1 MSILTQ
7 AIDES
12 RRKREQAGGQER
24 KSVLRQ
30 AIDQARQGGPG
41 VTLPTARQGTV
52 TLPRADQGMGDAG
65 TASPAP
71 IGPNPGS
78 LAGAVRGTALAAS
91 GQGRETGRESP
102 APHSQG
108 AVLPTASSLIQR
120 PPFVPASAA
129 SRVPSLGAR
138 DMDVVQREIDG
149 VDSVIQKL
157 RERQNELDGQAR
169 QMDSRARAMK
179 NRAGAYANLVRD
191 DSSAAQAAQLHSQA
205 QEVGKAIAQMEGSR
219 AALRAEWEQA
229 DEQGFNRVRQTEGF
243 RATVDKAMGSPIG
256 VVTANSRNPSH
267 YDVSS
272 AMTYFQA
279 KARGEERLAEAAKGS
294 ADMALDRMSK
304 AQQERLAYYVGMGD
318 YDGAAAYLN
327 RIAPALNRAEAENLE
342 QGMAEWAQ
350 KHPVQGAMTNIV
362 SWPLNIPAYFANAG
376 QAAKNLVTGK
386 DEQDPHA
393 SAYGMTRIGTGTA
406 QGTQEAARSA
416 ATQAFGS
423 EAAGDV
429 AAFLTGTG
437 LSIGQNAAQIAL
449 LGPGSLAA
457 MSMSAAGGS
466 TADALGRGATPGQ
479 ALALGTASGLTEAL
493 TEKLPLDNLFR
504 LAKEGGGR
512 GVKATV
518 MELLKQMGTEA
529 SEEAISEIAGNL
541 ADAVVMGDKSELS
554 AYVRE
559 LQEAGMSR
567 EDAQRAAALKFY
579 GANVGLAALGGGI
592 SGGVMGGGAL
602 TFHRAGE
609 LAQRLNAGKQ
619 GPAQTNAAID
629 RAYQAMVEKGMF
641 SQEAGQAIA
650 SAQDEIGNYNP
661 LLPTGERAVDIRE
674 GVVPATMG
682 GDAARGDQ
690 EAAGTA
696 REDGGI
702 ITPQA
707 GQDAPQGARSAVP
720 GRNGA
725 APTGEAVRD
734 NPGEAAGKDQRANVP
749 ESDTGAGRE
758 RWLDGL
764 QDTVRQLRED
774 YAQGKIDDAAFDG
787 MMDAIEEQAALE
799 GMERSEVWRRLDGD
813 VGGLITKGAEYGTDE
828 QRAAAQGGQQL
839 FDRGA
844 GRDIDAGAGGQAGG
858 VEGGGSQRAADTGR
872 AAVER
877 GNLGKSLRLEAVSSR
892 ELGLANGTDAR
903 TVRVLPED
911 AWDGELRD
919 TARKVRRETGLG
931 VRFVLGGIQV
941 TGSDGEAHQVRGV
954 YGRDGII
961 VQADHLRVGPGRI
974 ADHEIFHS
982 YADSDPGLVRA
993 AEDAVV
999 ERYGREEFDGVVTEY
1014 LMRLRGIIDVPESG
1028 TMDDLAFAQ
1037 AVAEAKN
1044 EVLADAFAGI
1054 NAFGTQAAKY
1064 QEAVYD
1070 TLEDRGTAA
1079 PRGREN
1085 AQATDSRRGPPAE
1098 QFSFEGRT
1106 EDGIEVYETSEEIKR
1121 LPYKQRVAAFLDL
1134 MRGEY
1139 RGRTAKFTAG
1149 DGRVFYAQFDEADL
1163 RKNIYGDKRSSPRGW
1178 KAKIN
1183 AGADGTIFEL
1193 VENAQYKGGKAEQGK
1208 QTAAHQGLSG
1218 WEYFVKPVQ
1227 IDGQVYDLLANVRKK
1242 PDGEYVYSIQ
1252 LNESTKKTPAPPRQ
1266 YRGGT
1271 AQSGNSRPVGVPTDV
1286 FQEAPAPSLAPAYTD
1301 ENTPDGYTQ
1310 NRMLTGASAEDVTQD
1325 IYGSYGQGPKSVF
1338 LRNASMDNIPQ
1349 AGAAVKGGGLF
1360 FPTAEQGTAMLP
1372 KGKDTMGRTR
1382 FSVDYDTDNRPF
1394 VTVEEDILDGV
1405 PKSEWPA
1412 RVREVLAERF
1422 PNGVR
1427 VGANTIKINSQ
1438 TRGEMTF
1445 SEYTKRLRK
1454 ADGSA
1459 YANKLRAA
1467 ANADEIILASR
1478 NYVNEGL
1485 KHSREDN
1492 IKDFARGTVQLRVG
1506 ASDYTADVVVG
1517 TTAGGEMLL
1526 YDIVNLQKTV
1536 IQGNKKS
1543 GAEFTAQPHEARRAV
1558 DSSTPTQSAA
1568 PASDG
1573 NSIPQAGAAVKPWDG
1588 MLPRGTDGSVTLPG
1602 GVSDSDTAG
1611 TERFSVDDN
1620 SVSDSGTF
1628 EDGIMLNK
1636 GGEAIDGS
1644 MLPTLAEVQARKARA
1659 AQEAQENAG
1668 DVSDSDTGKQT
1679 PGQDVVEALPA
1690 KARDYLQRAERRLIN
1705 KIGELLSVPK
1715 SARRKFLQDIVRGIS
1730 TEYLR
1735 TGQVSQET
1743 RDQLFERAY
1752 EQGVIADREYY
1763 DTYKHVRDYLRTTPI
1778 MVSEWLKGDIDD
1790 YNEWRKGAFG
1800 TLRLVK
1806 KGGIGPDAAY
1816 MELQH
1821 MAPGLFPDGIIHP
1834 ADQLRHILETAK
1846 GIRVS
1851 EQSLKEAYGP
1861 EAEEFKRWSRR
1872 DFDEAVAEAL
1882 GELRQVRRYADE
1894 RAQQAQARQEARTPM
1909 TVQETAVLYGQMR
1922 GAQRVYQ
1929 RAAARNL
1936 LTQHDEI
1943 QVGRLLRG
1951 ELELEHLD
1959 PAKDNVRGI
1968 TAVYEAK
1975 REYEELAGR
1984 IREWNQQ
1991 RKAALRE
1998 QADGFLENANQW
2010 KDKPAGILYSR
2021 ETMERNIRDIVPDR
2035 ALADRI
2041 NKTYFQPV
2049 HHAAAAANKMKNEY
2063 RDRVRALNLSRKKA
2077 AGDAVSEAHAVQL
2090 LGEAEDNIRW
2100 LEDRHGRAEKR
2111 DGKTIQEWQAVIG
2124 ELWEKNPGLDQKK
2137 IRGAVEEFRAIY
2149 DELFQQMNEV
2159 RVRNGYEP
2167 VSYRQGYFPHFQ
2179 ADSEGLMAQF
2189 GRALGIE
2196 TAVTNLPTTINGLTH
2211 TFKSGIQYFGN
2222 ALERKG
2228 FDTAYDAVQGF
2239 DRYIEGA
2246 ADVIHQTDNIQALR
2260 ALAAQIRDRTTH
2272 DNVKAQIESVKAD
2285 NELTAEDKLA
2295 QIKELRE
2302 KGQFALSRFV
2312 VELDEYTNLLAN
2324 KKSRKDRD
2332 MEHDAGRRMY
2342 NIVKWFEGRV
2352 AANMVAVNPASWL
2365 TNFVPLTQGWGAVKT
2380 KFMLE
2385 GMWDTLKACKEDDGM
2400 VGMSSFLTNRRGSDP
2415 IVRTWQQSASAKLS
2429 TPMEYID
2436 CFTADSLVRA
2446 RFKQNQAAG
2455 LSEAA
2460 SIEEADAWAAGV
2472 MADRSKGAT
2481 PTLFNRSNPL
2491 TKLFTQFQLE
2501 VNNQLSYLFKDLPS
2515 DAGRK
2520 GAAALAAALLKFFLG
2535 AYLYNEVYE
2544 YFIGRRCALDPIGIL
2559 NDTVGD
2565 FTGYQIPNVVGMAV
2579 DAAQGKEIS
2588 FETEKKSAL
2597 DAAVGLGKNVAE
2609 EIPFAGGVLGGG
2621 RVPISSAL
2629 PDWGNVGKAVLNDG
2643 WSDEKRVATAAKE
2656 LGKPLTYVLPPFGG
2670 GQIKKIYQGLKAVAE
2685 GGSYT
2690 VDSKGNDILQYPVFN
2705 ETLKDGLLTLPTA
2718 LMFGRSSLPTAR
2730 EWAERG
2736 FKSMNA
2742 KQTACY
2748 QGMTE
2753 LGVPQRDAYQLLRDL
2768 GDVEAPAG
2776 EDVPATER
2784 AMYQKRKLLQEADI
2798 SAQGKG
2804 VVYYTLFASD
2814 KEREL
2819 MDGLED
2825 KGEAAKVLMELKDA
2839 GAEHKGGEMS
2849 AARKKAIMGSS
2860 LSEEEKDA
2868 IFRYVLGKDSKGAGY
2883 SQTFAAAGLDERTA
2897 AAAANALNG
2906 LTPEEGRKT
2915 VSDAQKWRA
2924 VLGAVK
2930 DTQGQKA
2937 ALLAVMGG
2945 SARARYEIAD
2955 SFGIQPEAWVQL
2967 KEALPQF
2974 DENGNGS
2981 YSGAEIEKAID
2992 ALGGDGSLLAPWDKE
3007 PLRLSREEKAVLW
3020 QLFTGNKSGSGN
3032 PYSTRVGRQAAKALE
3047 EAREEE

>member
-52 TLPRADQGMGDAG
+52 SLPRADQGMGDAG

-120 PPFVPASAA
+120 PPFVPDSAA

-138 DMDVVQREIDG
+138 NMDVVQREIDG

-169 QMDSRARAMK
+169 LLDNRVDAWGRLGGAGSGGQFSR
-179 NRAGAYANLVRD
+179 
-191 DSSAAQAAQLHSQA
+191 QAAQLHGQA
-205 QEVGKAIAQMEGSR
+205 REVGKAIAQMEGSR
-219 AALRAEWEQA
+219 AGLQAEWEQA
-229 DEQGFNRVRQTEGF
+229 DEQEFNRVRQTAGF
-243 RATVDKAMGSPIG
+243 RAAVDKAMGSPIG

-342 QGMAEWAQ
+342 QGIAEWAQ

-393 SAYGMTRIGTGTA
+393 SAYGLTRIGTGTA

-423 EAAGDV
+423 ETAGDV

-466 TADALGRGATPGQ
+466 TEDALERGATPGQ
-479 ALALGTASGLTEAL
+479 ALALGTANGLTEAL

-504 LAKEGGGR
+504 LAKEGGSR

-541 ADAVVMGDKSELS
+541 ADAVIMGDKSELN

-559 LQEAGMSR
+559 LQEAGMSQ

-619 GPAQTNAAID
+619 GSAQINAAID
-629 RAYQAMVEKGMF
+629 QAYQAMVEKGMF

-650 SAQDEIGNYNP
+650 SAQDEIGNDNP
-661 LLPTGERAVDIRE
+661 LLSTGERAVDVRE
-674 GVVPATMG
+674 GVVPATTG
-682 GDAARGDQ
+682 EDAARGAQ
-690 EAAGTA
+690 GAAETMRA
-696 REDGGI
+696 DGGI

-707 GQDAPQGARSAVP
+707 GQTAPQGARSAVP
-720 GRNGA
+720 GQN
-725 APTGEAVRD
+725 
-734 NPGEAAGKDQRANVP
+734 EAALAGGVVRGGPVETEVKDQRANVP

-799 GMERSEVWRRLDGD
+799 GMERSEVWKRLDGD
-813 VGGLITKGAEYGTDE
+813 MGGLTTKGAEYGTDE
-828 QRAAAQGGQQL
+828 QRTAAPGGQQL

-858 VEGGGSQRAADTGR
+858 VEGGGSQRAADPGR
-872 AAVER
+872 AAAER

-903 TVRVLPED
+903 TVQVLPET

-931 VRFVLGGIQV
+931 IRFVLGGIQV

-961 VQADHLRVGPGRI
+961 VQADNLRVSPKQI

-982 YADSDPGLVRA
+982 YADGDPGLIQA
-993 AEDAVV
+993 AEDAIV
-999 ERYGREEFDGVVTEY
+999 ERYGQEEFDGVVTEY

-1085 AQATDSRRGPPAE
+1085 AQAMDSRRGPPAE

-1121 LPYKQRVAAFLDL
+1121 LPYKQRVAAFLEL

-1149 DGRVFYAQFDEADL
+1149 DGQVYYARFSGKDL
-1163 RKNIYGDKRSSPRGW
+1163 SKNVYGDKRSSSQGLA
-1178 KAKIN
+1178 AKIN
-1183 AGADGTIFEL
+1183 MGAGGDIFDL
-1193 VENAQYKGGKAEQGK
+1193 VENAQYAGSRSESGKSSRAHGGV
-1208 QTAAHQGLSG
+1208 SS
-1218 WEYFVKPVQ
+1218 WDYFVKTIQ
-1227 IDGQVYDLLANVRKK
+1227 IDGQLFDLLANVRKK
-1242 PDGEYVYSIQ
+1242 LGGEYVYSIQ
-1252 LNESTKKTPAPPRQ
+1252 LNESMKKTPAP
-1266 YRGGT
+1266 
-1271 AQSGNSRPVGVPTDV
+1271 
-1286 FQEAPAPSLAPAYTD
+1286 SLASSHSTNSDAQD
-1301 ENTPDGYTQ
+1301 
-1310 NRMLTGASAEDVTQD
+1310 RMLTGVS
-1325 IYGSYGQGPKSVF
+1325 
-1338 LRNASMDNIPQ
+1338 
-1349 AGAAVKGGGLF
+1349 
-1360 FPTAEQGTAMLP
+1360 
-1372 KGKDTMGRTR
+1372 
-1382 FSVDYDTDNRPF
+1382 
-1394 VTVEEDILDGV
+1394 
-1405 PKSEWPA
+1405 
-1412 RVREVLAERF
+1412 
-1422 PNGVR
+1422 
-1427 VGANTIKINSQ
+1427 
-1438 TRGEMTF
+1438 
-1445 SEYTKRLRK
+1445 
-1454 ADGSA
+1454 
-1459 YANKLRAA
+1459 
-1467 ANADEIILASR
+1467 
-1478 NYVNEGL
+1478 NE
-1485 KHSREDN
+1485 S
-1492 IKDFARGTVQLRVG
+1492 I
-1506 ASDYTADVVVG
+1506 
-1517 TTAGGEMLL
+1517 
-1526 YDIVNLQKTV
+1526 
-1536 IQGNKKS
+1536 
-1543 GAEFTAQPHEARRAV
+1543 AQP
-1558 DSSTPTQSAA
+1558 A
-1568 PASDG
+1568 P
-1573 NSIPQAGAAVKPWDG
+1573 IVKSWDG
-1588 MLPRGTDGSVTLPG
+1588 TLPRGTDGSVTLPG

-1611 TERFSVDDN
+1611 TGRFSVDDN
-1620 SVSDSGTF
+1620 SVFDSGTF
-1628 EDGIMLNK
+1628 EDGITLNK

-1644 MLPTLAEVQARKARA
+1644 MLPTLAEVQTRKTRA

-1668 DVSDSDTGKQT
+1668 DVSDSDTVGQT
-1679 PGQDVVEALPA
+1679 PEVDIVEALPA
-1690 KARDYLQRAERRLIN
+1690 KARDYLQRAERRLMN
-1705 KIGELLSVPK
+1705 RIGELLSVPK
-1715 SARRKFLQDIVRGIS
+1715 SAQREFLQDIVRNIS
-1730 TEYLR
+1730 AEYLS
-1735 TGQVSQET
+1735 TGQVSQKT

-1752 EQGVIADREYY
+1752 EQGVIVDREYY

-1821 MAPGLFPDGIIHP
+1821 MAPGLFPDSITHP
-1834 ADQLRHILETAK
+1834 ADQLRHILEAAK
-1846 GIRVS
+1846 GIRAS
-1851 EQSLKEAYGP
+1851 ERSLNEAYGP
-1861 EAEEFKRWSRR
+1861 DAAEFKRWSRR

-1882 GELRQVRRYADE
+1882 GELKQVKRYADE

-1909 TVQETAVLYGQMR
+1909 TVQETAALYGQMR

-1929 RAAARNL
+1929 RASARNL

-2035 ALADRI
+2035 ELADRI
-2041 NKTYFQPV
+2041 NKAYFQPV
-2049 HHAAAAANKMKNEY
+2049 YQAAAEANKTKNQY
-2063 RDRVRALNLSRKKA
+2063 RDRVRALNLSRKA
-2077 AGDAVSEAHAVQL
+2077 AKGDAVSEAHAVQL

-2100 LEDRHGRAEKR
+2100 LEDRRGRMEKR
-2111 DGKTIQEWQAVIG
+2111 DGKTLEDWRGVVQN
-2124 ELWEKNPGLDQKK
+2124 LWKENPGLDQKK
-2137 IRGAVEEFRAIY
+2137 IRDAVEEFRAIY
-2149 DELFQQMNEV
+2149 DELFQQMNEA

-2179 ADSEGLMAQF
+2179 VDSEGLIAQF

-2211 TFKSGIQYFGN
+2211 TFKPGIRYFSH
-2222 ALERKG
+2222 ALSRKG

-2260 ALAAQIRDRTTH
+2260 ALGAQARYRTG
-2272 DNVKAQIESVKAD
+2272 DEGLRQQVEKVQANE
-2285 NELTAEDKLA
+2285 ELTD
-2295 QIKELRE
+2295 QE
-2302 KGQFALSRFV
+2302 KQALIDEIYKDGRFTLSNFV

-2324 KKSRKDRD
+2324 KKSRADRN
-2332 MEHDAGRRMY
+2332 MEQALGRRMY
-2342 NIVKWFEGRV
+2342 NIVKGLESRV

-2365 TNFVPLTQGWGAVKT
+2365 TNFVPLTQGWGAVHSKY
-2380 KFMLE
+2380 MLK
-2385 GMWDTLKACKEDDGM
+2385 GMWDTLKAYKADDGM

-2415 IVRTWQQSASAKLS
+2415 IVKTWSQSASAVLS
-2429 TPMEYID
+2429 SPMEYID
-2436 CFTADSLVRA
+2436 QFTADSLIRA
-2446 RFKQNQAAG
+2446 RFAQNVDAG
-2455 LSEAA
+2455 MSEAA
-2460 SIEEADAWAAGV
+2460 AMEEADAWAAGV

-2491 TKLFTQFQLE
+2491 TKVFTQFQLE
-2501 VNNQLSYLFKDLPS
+2501 VNNQLSYLFKDLPR
-2515 DAGRK
+2515 DVGKK
-2520 GAAALAAALLKFFLG
+2520 GLAALCAALLKFCLG

-2544 YFIGRRCALDPIGIL
+2544 FFVGRRCALDPIGIL

-2579 DAAQGKEIS
+2579 DAAQGKGIS
-2588 FETEKKSAL
+2588 FETERKSTL
-2597 DAAVGLGKNVAE
+2597 EAAAGLGKSVAE
-2609 EIPFAGGVLGGG
+2609 ELPFAGGVLGGG

-2629 PDWGNVGKAVLNDG
+2629 PDWGNLAKAALNDS
-2643 WSDEKRVATAAKE
+2643 WSGEKRAATAAKE

-2670 GQIKKIYQGLKAVAE
+2670 GQIKKIYQGLKTVAE

-2690 VDSKGNDILQYPVFN
+2690 VDNKGNDILQYPVFN

-2718 LMFGRSSLPTAR
+2718 LTFGKSALPTAR

-2753 LGVPQRDAYQLLRDL
+2753 LGVPQRDAYQLLQDL
-2768 GDVEAPAG
+2768 GGVEAPAG

-2784 AMYQKRKLLQEADI
+2784 AMYQKRKLLQKADI

-2819 MDGLED
+2819 MDGLGD
-2825 KGEAAKVLMELKDA
+2825 KGEAARVLMELKDA
-2839 GAEHKGGEMS
+2839 GAEHKGAEMS
-2849 AARKKAIMGSS
+2849 AAKKKAIMGSS
-2860 LSEEEKDA
+2860 LGEEEKDA

-2883 SQTFAAAGLDERTA
+2883 SQTFAAAGLDKRTA

-2937 ALLAVMGG
+2937 ALLAVMGD
-2945 SARARYEIAD
+2945 SARTRYEVAD

-3047 EAREEE
+3047 EAKEEE